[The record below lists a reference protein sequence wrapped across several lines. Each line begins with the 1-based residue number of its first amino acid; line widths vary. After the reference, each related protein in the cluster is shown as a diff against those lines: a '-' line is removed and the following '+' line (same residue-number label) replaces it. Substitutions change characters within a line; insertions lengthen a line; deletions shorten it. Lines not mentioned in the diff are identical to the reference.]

1 MVPDAR
7 RGLILGAASIA
18 ALAIYPVKGCRGIAL
33 TSARVLAT
41 GLEWDRQWMIVDASG
56 RFVTQRTRPVLATI
70 SATLGDGTLR
80 LSREGERSCE
90 IPLALTRAP
99 RRVVVWG
106 DTCEALD
113 EGEDAAAWLSRS
125 IGEPVRLV
133 RATPE
138 MRHANPR
145 WAGGVPAP
153 VGFAD
158 GFPVLVTSLASLEWI
173 NERLPAPVPMDRFRP
188 NIVLEGLEAFGED
201 HVDALDVGAV
211 RLRLVK
217 PCTRCLVPSLDQ
229 LTGERGLDPVEV
241 LRATR
246 FDRELKG
253 ITFGENAVVETGGVI
268 SLGAG
273 VRLISSSRP
282 GGRRPSPPPA

>member
-1 MVPDAR
+1 MSIA
-7 RGLILGAASIA
+7 AASIA

-33 TSARVLAT
+33 TSARVLET
-41 GLEWDRQWMIVDASG
+41 GLQWDRQWMIVDAGG
-56 RFVTQRTRPVLATI
+56 RFVTQRTRPVLATL

-90 IPLALTRAP
+90 VPLEMPRAP

-106 DTCEALD
+106 DTCDAQD
-113 EGEDAAAWLSRS
+113 EGEEPAAWLSRM

-133 RATPE
+133 RATPG
-138 MRHANPR
+138 MRHASPR
-145 WAGGVPAP
+145 WAGSEPAP

-158 GFPVLVTSLASLEWI
+158 GFPVLVTNLASLAWI
-173 NERLPAPVPMDRFRP
+173 NERLPAPVPMDRFRA
-188 NIVLEGLEAFGED
+188 NVVLDGLEPFAED
-201 HVDALDVGAV
+201 HIDRLEVGSV

-217 PCTRCLVPSLDQ
+217 PCTRCIVPSLDQ

-253 ITFGENAVVETGGVI
+253 VTFGENAVVDAVGVI

-273 VRLISSSRP
+273 ARLLSSTRA